1 MAREN
6 LQPKNRR
13 PGRAPTFAELSRADR
28 FWVTHP
34 SRETFLAH
42 RLGCGLTVAEW
53 LASEDG
59 RALVARYPHLE
70 PDRWGAR
77 DQTAEEIERDY
88 AAHLALEAECAALD
102 AAS

>member
-1 MAREN
+1 MPRVKVRPNAR
-6 LQPKNRR
+6 RAA
-13 PGRAPTFAELSRADR
+13 APTFAELSRADR